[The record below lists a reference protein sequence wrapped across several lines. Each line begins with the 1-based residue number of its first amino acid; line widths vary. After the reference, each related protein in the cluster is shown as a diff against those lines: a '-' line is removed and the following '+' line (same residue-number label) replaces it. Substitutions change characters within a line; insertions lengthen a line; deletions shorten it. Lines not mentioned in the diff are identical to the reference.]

1 MAITNLSTSSL
12 VSGVKRRRVWDQTAT
27 TDGFFQIATTT
38 LNVAASTVTFSSIP
52 ADYTHLQI
60 RASYQTSR
68 GTYPLDKIFIRFNSD
83 SGSNYSCHN
92 LKGDGS
98 SASSGAENST
108 QIVDA
113 DSSSTTAASGGL
125 VFGPLIMD
133 ILDYANTNKYKTIR
147 MLKGFD
153 TNGTVSGYG
162 GRVGL
167 ISGNW
172 RSTSAITSITFTVD
186 NAANYSANSKFSLY
200 GIKG

>member
-1 MAITNLSTSSL
+1 MPIFGITASSNM
-12 VSGVKRRRVWDQTAT
+12 T
-27 TDGFFQIATTT
+27 TKLTDFYQIATTT
-38 LNVAASTVTFSSIP
+38 LGSAVSTVTFSSIP

-83 SGSNYSCHN
+83 TASNYSTHVVQGN
-92 LKGDGS
+92 GA
-98 SASSGAENST
+98 SAISDVEINT
-108 QIVDA
+108 KITDR
-113 DSSSTTAASGGL
+113 DMSSTTAASGGL
-125 VFGPLIMD
+125 VFGGLIMD
-133 ILDYANTNKYKTIR
+133 ILDYANTNKYKTVRSIS
-147 MLKGFD
+147 GFD
-153 TNGTVSGYG
+153 TNGTVSGFG

-167 ISGNW
+167 FSGNW